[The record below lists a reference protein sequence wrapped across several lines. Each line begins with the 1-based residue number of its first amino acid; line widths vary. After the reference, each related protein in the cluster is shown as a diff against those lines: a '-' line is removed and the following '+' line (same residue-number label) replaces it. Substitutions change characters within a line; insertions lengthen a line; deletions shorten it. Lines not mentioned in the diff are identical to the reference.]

1 MTANMAAPAAP
12 DIGLPYKAIDNYD
25 PAQHNRPETMALS
38 VGDRGRVV
46 TESSGG
52 WTRVSVSRTGA
63 SGWVPTDRIQVNRNP
78 FRMVHDSND
87 GTDPVSI
94 PAVGGSLH
102 ISLEASGLNREHNQ
116 TSSTTSTS
124 SNSPTLFTRVD
135 RPDVMILYGPAT
147 KAIRLDDKVIFEL
160 LRTTSSSTKQ
170 DVFVATIGSD
180 EPGSQPDTLV
190 WPIFEIML
198 NGQAHRA
205 PWARLSD
212 WGIWPDWDQ
221 VKSLGLRLQWDVNG
235 KTLYRYVQHDSM
247 ADFADG
253 SAGSIIA
260 YIKVTALFRLFFHA
274 TQQHPRSYD
283 LDYGIAR
290 IKTLKMNQDE
300 NVLHIKDLVSSPRV
314 LPRFTRKT
322 DEQMVREMT
331 ALGFTNVN
339 GDHDHHTQ
347 RGVMGITRT
356 RGPGSKICDSCWILD
371 VYPNVGPP
379 RTKCNS

>member
-1 MTANMAAPAAP
+1 MAAPAAS
-12 DIGLPYKAIDNYD
+12 DIGLPYKAIGNYD
-25 PAQHNRPETMALS
+25 PVQHNRPETMALS

-52 WTRVSVSRTGA
+52 WTRVLVSRTGA
-63 SGWVPTDRIQVNRNP
+63 SGCVPTDRIEVNRNP
-78 FRMVHDSND
+78 FRVVHDSND
-87 GTDPVSI
+87 GSDPIPI
-94 PAVGGSLH
+94 PAVGGSLPT
-102 ISLEASGLNREHNQ
+102 SLEALASNQGHNP
-116 TSSTTSTS
+116 TSSTTNTS
-124 SNSPTLFTRVD
+124 LNLRTLFTRVD
-135 RPDVMILYGPAT
+135 RPGVMLIFYGPAT
-147 KAIRLDDKVIFEL
+147 RAVRRDDKVIFEL
-160 LRTTSSSTKQ
+160 FRTTSSSAAQ
-170 DVFVATIGSD
+170 DVFVATMGSD
-180 EPGSQPDTLV
+180 EPGPQPDTLV
-190 WPIFEIML
+190 WPVFEVML
-198 NGQAHRA
+198 NGQTHRA
-205 PWARLSD
+205 PWARLSN

-221 VKSLGLRLQWDVNG
+221 VKPLGLRLEWDLNG

-290 IKTLKMNQDE
+290 IKTLRMNQDE
-300 NVLHIKDLVSSPRV
+300 NVLHVKDLVSPLRV
-314 LPRFTRKT
+314 LPRFLRKT

-371 VYPNVGPP
+371 VYPNVCPS